1 MSVTTNCELTVI
13 DWDMSTLTVPTNLP
27 IYQSTCLPVCLS
39 TCLPVSKF
47 PLTLCP
53 RSVAA
58 QTVQKRPH
66 AGLRLRS
73 HDLIDE

>member
-27 IYQSTCLPVCLS
+27 IYQSTCLRVYQFS
-39 TCLPVSKF
+39 
-47 PLTLCP
+47 LTLCP

-66 AGLRLRS
+66 TGLRLRG